1 MVEIIGLIT
10 ISSLVWLLTWSMA
23 GESDAERRK
32 SLKGFEHSLAS
43 LDVEGLK
50 GKSFKLAA

>member
-10 ISSLVWLLTWSMA
+10 ISSLVWLLAWFMA

-32 SLKGFEHSLAS
+32 SLQGYERPLSLT
-43 LDVEGLK
+43 DREGRK
-50 GKSFKLAA
+50 EKPFKLAA